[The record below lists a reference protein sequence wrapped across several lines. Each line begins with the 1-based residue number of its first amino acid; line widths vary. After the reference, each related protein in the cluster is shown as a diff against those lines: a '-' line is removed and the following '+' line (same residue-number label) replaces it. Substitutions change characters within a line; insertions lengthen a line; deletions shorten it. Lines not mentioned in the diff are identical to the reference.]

1 VSLRA
6 IGENPSVR
14 SMMPNEHVSTTDS
27 DFAVNGVSPAER
39 LLLDIIDTVRE
50 PLLVLESDFRVRHA
64 NQSFF
69 RTFRVSAEDTLGE
82 TLFDLG
88 DGQWNIPALRALLK
102 ERLVDERELF
112 DLDVDHVFPGVG
124 RRIMLVNARL
134 VNRGRNLPLV
144 ILLAIEDVTEQRFSA
159 RRLAAQHR
167 ELQRSN
173 AALSEFAFV
182 ASHDLQEPLR
192 KILSFGERLETSAG
206 SSLQG
211 NARHYLERMLNAA
224 ARMRTLVSDVLT
236 YSQVAVRTEPFTPTD
251 LGAIAR
257 EVVLDLEATVT
268 ENDAHIDVGA
278 LPIIEADAL
287 QMRQLLQNLLGNAL
301 KFRRRDVK
309 SVVQLHAL
317 ESGDGFCTIAV
328 TDNGIGIRE
337 EHREKIFR
345 MFERLHNRAQ
355 YDGSGIGLAICR
367 RIVERH
373 GGSIAVTGTTGGGT
387 TFSVTLPVTH
397 AEVE

>member
-1 VSLRA
+1 
-6 IGENPSVR
+6 
-14 SMMPNEHVSTTDS
+14 MMPNENVATTDS
-27 DFAVNGVSPAER
+27 EFAVNGVSPTER

-64 NQSFF
+64 NRSFF
-69 RTFRVSAEDTLGE
+69 RTFRVTADDTLGE
-82 TLFDLG
+82 TLFALG
-88 DGQWNIPALRALLK
+88 DGQWNIPPLRALLND
-102 ERLVDERELF
+102 RLGDGRELL
-112 DLDVDHVFPGVG
+112 DLDVDHVFPAIG

-134 VNRGRNLPLV
+134 VNRGRNKPQV
-144 ILLAIEDVTEQRFSA
+144 ILLAIEDVTEQRIAA

-173 AALSEFAFV
+173 AALSEFASV

-192 KILSFGERLETSAG
+192 KILSFGERLQAAAG
-206 SSLQG
+206 PLLEG
-211 NARHYLERMLNAA
+211 NARHYLERMLSAA

-236 YSQVAVRTEPFTPTD
+236 YSQTAVRAEPFTATD
-251 LGAIAR
+251 LGAVAR
-257 EVVLDLEATVT
+257 DVVLDLEPAIAAC
-268 ENDAHIDVGA
+268 DAHVDVGE
-278 LPIIEADAL
+278 LPVIEADAV
-287 QMRQLLQNLLGNAL
+287 QMQQLLQNLLGNAL

-309 SVVQLHAL
+309 PVVRLHAS
-317 ESGDGFCTIAV
+317 ESAEGFRTFTVA
-328 TDNGIGIRE
+328 DNGIGIKD

-345 MFERLHNRAQ
+345 MFERLHNRAE

-397 AEVE
+397 ADVEYAP